1 MPSYLG
7 MVALMGV
14 MVNDS
19 IVLISTLNENLR
31 SGKEYLTAVYDTT
44 VSRFRPIVLTSITTI
59 MGLAPLIVSNE
70 PEANMVIPMAI
81 AMAYGMAIATILN
94 LLLLPVL
101 LIVVNS
107 LRCRWHYLK
116 TGVMP
121 LRESVEPA
129 VKNGQEFALEMNN

>member
-1 MPSYLG
+1 

-19 IVLISTLNENLR
+19 IVLISTLNDNLR
-31 SGKEYLTAVYDTT
+31 AGKEYMSAVCETA

-107 LRCRWHYLK
+107 LRCRWQYIR
-116 TGVMP
+116 TGVMSS
-121 LRESVEPA
+121 RESVEPVIRQQNVLA
-129 VKNGQEFALEMNN
+129 